1 MRGKDIDV
9 IAPNL
14 NRRLSGV
21 TATVISLVPLQ
32 AKRMG
37 VVATGVGLPNGVPYV
52 PVWKLPL
59 LKRRRRVWHARRNNE
74 IMLGI
79 LLRALFRMDLKLI
92 FTSSSPRVRGGLTR
106 WMVSKMDAI
115 VATTQVNAEVM
126 PGTPVIIPH
135 GVDTTRFAPG
145 PSDLFG
151 RGDAKLI
158 GWFGR
163 VREKKGTHHFVK
175 AMCRLLPENPDYSA
189 VIMGRI
195 TPDNNDYGDKLKAQ
209 IADAGLSDR
218 IRFAEEIPVDQMTDA
233 YNALSLY
240 VTPSLLEGFGLTVPE
255 ALSCGVPVVASD
267 VGAFKDFVSQD
278 CGRIVPPDDT
288 EALTNA
294 ISTILKQDLKAL
306 GAAGRTRVTQEF
318 GLEREADALCEL
330 YSALLSQQ

>member
-32 AKRMG
+32 ARRMG
-37 VVATGVGLPNGVPYV
+37 VVATGVGLPEGLPYV
-52 PVWKLPL
+52 PVWKLPF

-74 IMLGI
+74 MLLGI
-79 LLRALFRMDLKLI
+79 LLRALLRMDLKLI

-126 PGTPVIIPH
+126 PGKPVIIPH
-135 GVDTTRFAPG
+135 GVDTTRFSPG
-145 PSDLFG
+145 ESDLFVT
-151 RGDAKLI
+151 GDAKLI
-158 GWFGR
+158 GCFGR
-163 VREKKGTHHFVK
+163 VREKKGTHHFVE
-175 AMCRLLPENPDYSA
+175 AMCRLLPDNPDYSA

-195 TPDNNDYGDKLKAQ
+195 TPDNKEYGDALKAK
-209 IADAGLSDR
+209 IEKAGLSDR
-218 IRFAEEIPVDQMTDA
+218 IRFAGEIPVERMTEA

-255 ALSCGVPVVASD
+255 ALSCAVPVVASD
-267 VGAFKDFVSQD
+267 VGAFRQFVTQD
-278 CGRIVPPDDT
+278 CGRIVPPEDA
-288 EALTNA
+288 EALTGA
-294 ISTILKQDLKAL
+294 ISAILKQDLTAL
-306 GAAGRTRVTQEF
+306 GAAGRARVIEEF